1 MFIYVSSVSLLVLF
15 THKLFQF
22 KVVRVVALALLLLRY
37 CYVLSISRAVCFLYF
52 TTYKLFLHQKIRA
65 NMILT
70 RSSTQSY
77 NASLLDSIAFACSFI
92 SPFFTL
98 FAIFINIAHNVP
110 MTVRVTN

>member
-65 NMILT
+65 NM
-70 RSSTQSY
+70 
-77 NASLLDSIAFACSFI
+77 
-92 SPFFTL
+92 
-98 FAIFINIAHNVP
+98 
-110 MTVRVTN
+110 